1 MKNIKNYYKD
11 YNVVEIKEG
20 LVALNLKFIEDKFF
34 DKFTRSEKPQITAEE
49 ADIERACEWLDAK
62 KAAEEAAYE
71 KQLDEAVEAG
81 KGFISFQPNEVVRPI
96 ITHRFWCYH
105 LLLLCQRILLLFFS
119 QCFECFCSAPEKLRN
134 GIMMSIKMR
143 SRDHLIHPIHCAQ
156 FQHLQ
161 SLFNCSAPVIN
172 AG

>member
-71 KQLDEAVEAG
+71 KRLDEAVEEG
-81 KGFISFQPNEVVRPI
+81 KGYISFQPDEVERPTI
-96 ITHRFWCYH
+96 ISLDDFLKGDYNDHPELRGKVV
-105 LLLLCQRILLLFFS
+105 CQYEVWIGDQGFGSTNLPKELFENSKFYGS
-119 QCFECFCSAPEKLRN
+119 KLNTSGDWWHYTDRE
-134 GIMMSIKMR
+134 
-143 SRDHLIHPIHCAQ
+143 RDRELDW
-156 FQHLQ
+156 
-161 SLFNCSAPVIN
+161 
-172 AG
+172 

>member
-1 MKNIKNYYKD
+1 MRTIKTFYKD
-11 YNVVEIKEG
+11 YNVAELKEG

-81 KGFISFQPNEVVRPI
+81 KGFIYFQPNEVESPI
-96 ITHRFWCYH
+96 IISLDDFLKGEYNDHPE
-105 LLLLCQRILLLFFS
+105 LKGKVVCQYEVLIGDQGFGSTNLPKELFENSKFYGS
-119 QCFECFCSAPEKLRN
+119 KLN
-134 GIMMSIKMR
+134 TSGDWWHYTNSE
-143 SRDHLIHPIHCAQ
+143 RDRALDW
-156 FQHLQ
+156 
-161 SLFNCSAPVIN
+161 
-172 AG
+172 

>member
-1 MKNIKNYYKD
+1 MKNIKNYYKG
-11 YNVVEIKEG
+11 YNVAELKEG

-81 KGFISFQPNEVVRPI
+81 KRFIYFQPNEVENPI
-96 ITHRFWCYH
+96 IISLDDFLKGEYNDHPE
-105 LLLLCQRILLLFFS
+105 LKGKVVCQYEVWIGDQGFGSTNIPKELFENSKFYKS
-119 QCFECFCSAPEKLRN
+119 KLNTPGDWWRYTN
-134 GIMMSIKMR
+134 R
-143 SRDHLIHPIHCAQ
+143 ERDRELD
-156 FQHLQ
+156 
-161 SLFNCSAPVIN
+161 
-172 AG
+172 